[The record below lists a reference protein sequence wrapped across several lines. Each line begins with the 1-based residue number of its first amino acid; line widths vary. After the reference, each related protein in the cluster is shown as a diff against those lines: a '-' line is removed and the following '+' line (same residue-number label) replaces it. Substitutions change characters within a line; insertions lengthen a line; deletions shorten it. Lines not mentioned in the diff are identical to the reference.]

1 VRKPIIPFQLRV
13 PARPVSSIE
22 RYIIREI
29 LKPLSAVV
37 AILALLF
44 ACFSG
49 ARYLAEAVTESLGMS
64 AMLKLVV
71 LKTVIALEVVVPV
84 ALYAA
89 VVIGLGRLHR
99 DQEVIAMRAAGLSA
113 GSLVR
118 AVLWLSIPIGAL
130 VGVLSMAG
138 RPWAYE
144 GSYLIDAQAQ
154 AEFDAERMQAGRFY
168 GNEDSGRV
176 SYVQSKTVD
185 GRMEGVFLYRR
196 RADASEIIIAQ
207 SGEQL
212 KAELDRRAQLHLRD
226 GVLYKL
232 AHGGTED
239 STVAFSELVY
249 FLKDP
254 DAVVGYKR
262 KAAATRDLMGS
273 TRPPDIAE
281 LQWRLSRPLAT
292 ILLALVA
299 VPLSRA
305 SFRQGRH
312 ERSVAAALVF
322 AVYYNLNG
330 LAQTWVEQGTVGSFP
345 GVWWLQAVMLVF
357 VAWFLR
363 GEPGRSRWVRG

>member
-1 VRKPIIPFQLRV
+1 M
-13 PARPVSSIE
+13 SSIE
-22 RYIIREI
+22 RYIVLEI

-49 ARYLAEAVTESLGMS
+49 ARYLAEAVTESLGMA

-89 VVIGLGRLHR
+89 VVIALGRLHR
-99 DQEVIAMRAAGLSA
+99 DQEIIAMRAAGLSSA
-113 GSLVR
+113 HLVR
-118 AVLWLSIPIGAL
+118 AVVWLSVPIAIV

-138 RPWAYE
+138 RPWAYA
-144 GSYLIDAQAQ
+144 GSYRIDAQAQ

-176 SYVQSKTVD
+176 SYVQSKTAD
-185 GRMEGVFLYRR
+185 GKLEGVFLYRR
-196 RADASEIIIAQ
+196 RDGASEIIMAQ
-207 SGEQL
+207 SGEQQ
-212 KAELDRRAQLHLRD
+212 KAELDRRAQLRLHD
-226 GVLYKL
+226 GFLYKL
-232 AHGGTED
+232 VHGGAKD
-239 STVAFSELVY
+239 STIAFRELVY

-254 DAVVGYKR
+254 EAVVGYKR
-262 KAAATRDLMGS
+262 KAAATGELAGS
-273 TRPPDIAE
+273 DRPPDIAE

-305 SFRQGRH
+305 SFRQGKH

-322 AVYYNLNG
+322 AVYYNLSG
-330 LAQTWVEQGTVGSFP
+330 LAQTWVEQGTVGAFP
-345 GVWWLQAVMLVF
+345 GVWWLQALMLVAV
-357 VAWFLR
+357 VAFLR
-363 GEPGRSRWVRG
+363 GELRRTWRAA

>member
-1 VRKPIIPFQLRV
+1 M
-13 PARPVSSIE
+13 SSIE

-29 LKPLSAVV
+29 LKPLSAAV

-49 ARYLAEAVTESLGMS
+49 ARYLAEAVTESLGMA
-64 AMLKLVV
+64 AMVKLVV

-89 VVIGLGRLHR
+89 VVIALGRLHR
-99 DQEVIAMRAAGLSA
+99 DQEVIAMRAAGMSSA
-113 GSLVR
+113 SLVR
-118 AVLWLSIPIGAL
+118 AVLWLSIPVGAV

-176 SYVQSKTVD
+176 SYVQAKTAD
-185 GRMEGVFLYRR
+185 GKLEGVFLYRR
-196 RADASEIIIAQ
+196 RDDAREIVIAQ

-212 KAELDRRAQLHLRD
+212 KARLDRRAQLHLHD
-226 GVLYKL
+226 GMLYKL
-232 AHGGTED
+232 QQGHDRD
-239 STVAFSELVY
+239 SKVTFKQLVY

-254 DAVVGYKR
+254 EAVVGYKR
-262 KAAATRDLMGS
+262 KAAATRELVGS
-273 TRPPDIAE
+273 ERPPDIAE

-322 AVYYNLNG
+322 AVYYNLSG
-330 LAQTWVEQGTVGSFP
+330 LAQTWVEQGTVGAFP
-345 GVWWLQAVMLVF
+345 GVWWLQVLMLVA
-357 VAWFLR
+357 VLLFLR
-363 GEPGRSRWVRG
+363 GELRQTWWTRA